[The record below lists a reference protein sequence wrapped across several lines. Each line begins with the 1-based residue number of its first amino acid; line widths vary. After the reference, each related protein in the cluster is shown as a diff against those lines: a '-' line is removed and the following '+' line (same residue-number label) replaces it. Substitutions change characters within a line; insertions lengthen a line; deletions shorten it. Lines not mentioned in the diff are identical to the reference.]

1 MANIKDRLS
10 LLSIDTENPD
20 LELVNKINHEFL
32 NLHQLM
38 LSIPDKSQPSTKRSV
53 LLVGGGIIGLL
64 TAFYLSLE
72 GFQVTLL
79 EKESFGA
86 AASGRN
92 GGGIL
97 ALGRDFHEIPLIKI
111 SIDLWEQLSDLGIE
125 TQFVKSGHA
134 MIAMNKFE
142 AQRLAKAQELYQL
155 VGLET
160 QWIEPKE
167 ALQKLPDLSPQN
179 FGALFSTKD
188 AQGYPFITINSLV
201 MRLRSLGGQL
211 INHCNVTGFKV
222 VNEKITSVLTD
233 QGDFH
238 ADEVVLCTGPWTEKL
253 GSLLDVQLPIQ
264 PRRSPIMV
272 TEIVN
277 TRRMDPFV
285 SGNNLYMRQTH
296 AGNLLFGG
304 GGSWEPTGFNVS
316 GSVDVIKRLST
327 YFTELFPSF
336 QSLHLIRSFAGTVEL
351 TPDHKPL
358 LGTVSPYT
366 NLHVSA
372 GYSGHGYG
380 LSAFAAK
387 LLAKQLLYKALEQ
400 ALPQP
405 FEYVSN
411 IFSPSRLGGR

>member
-1 MANIKDRLS
+1 MGNIKDRLS
-10 LLSIDTENPD
+10 LLSIDTENPN
-20 LELVNKINHEFL
+20 LELVNQINDTFPG
-32 NLHQLM
+32 LHQLM
-38 LSIPDKSQPSTKRSV
+38 LSIPDKSQCGTNRSV
-53 LLVGGGIIGLL
+53 LLIGGGIIGLL

-79 EKESFGA
+79 EQESYGA

-111 SIDLWEQLSDLGIE
+111 SIDLWEQLSGFDIE
-125 TQFVKSGHA
+125 TQFVRSGHV
-134 MIAMNKFE
+134 MIAMNEYE
-142 AQRLAKAQELYQL
+142 AQKLGKAQELYQRA
-155 VGLET
+155 GLET
-160 QWIEPKE
+160 QWIEPKQ

-179 FGALFSTKD
+179 FGGLSSSSD

-201 MRLRSLGGQL
+201 KKLKSLGCQL
-211 INHCNVTGFKV
+211 INHCKVTGFKV
-222 VNEKITSVLTD
+222 VNDKVTSVATD

-253 GSLLDVQLPIQ
+253 GSLLDVHLPIQ

-272 TEIVN
+272 TEIVH

-296 AGNLLFGG
+296 AGNILFGG

-336 QSLHLIRSFAGTVEL
+336 QALHLIRSFAGTVEI
-351 TPDHKPL
+351 TPDHRPL
-358 LGTVSPYT
+358 LGIVSPYT

-380 LSAFAAK
+380 MSAFAAK

-400 ALPQP
+400 DLPQSL
-405 FEYVSN
+405 EVVSKT
-411 IFSPSRLGGR
+411 FSPSRLGGR